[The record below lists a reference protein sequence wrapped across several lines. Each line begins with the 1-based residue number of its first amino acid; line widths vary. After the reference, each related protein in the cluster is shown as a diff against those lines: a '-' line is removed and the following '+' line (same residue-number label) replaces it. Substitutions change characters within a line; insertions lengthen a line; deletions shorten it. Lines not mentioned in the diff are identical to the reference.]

1 MAFVRRLLCM
11 AALAGAADVY
21 YTLDLTWETGSPNG
35 LQRDMIFVNNQF
47 PGPPMIL
54 DEGDDVTV
62 RTRPDQFAKMVFLTR
77 AGSCSQPY
85 ALQHD
90 SPFPWNR
97 VCTLFLYRSTYLTEV
112 GNWVPHGPMA
122 YLA

>member
-35 LQRDMIFVNNQF
+35 LERDLIFVNNQF

-62 RTRPDQFAKMVFLTR
+62 RTGPIRDEGISDTR
-77 AGSCSQPY
+77 RFMFTTICRSTRQSIFMELSMYLYLVP
-85 ALQHD
+85 
-90 SPFPWNR
+90 
-97 VCTLFLYRSTYLTEV
+97 LYRIR
-112 GNWVPHGPMA
+112 
-122 YLA
+122 

>member
-35 LQRDMIFVNNQF
+35 LERDMIFVNNQF

-62 RTRPDQFAKMVFLTR
+62 RTGPDQFAKTVFLTR
-77 AGSCSQPY
+77 AGPCSQSY
-85 ALQHD
+85 AVQHD
-90 SPFPWNR
+90 SPFSWN
-97 VCTLFLYRSTYLTEV
+97 
-112 GNWVPHGPMA
+112 
-122 YLA
+122 